1 MKVAAIIQAR
11 MGSTRLP
18 GKMMMKIL
26 GKPIIR
32 HVIER
37 VEQAPLVNDIWL
49 ATTVN
54 KEDDVLAK
62 WAEDNKVKYYR
73 GSVDDVLDRYYQ
85 VTLLAQADAVIRI
98 TGDCPLID
106 PEIIDKV
113 VGEYL
118 KGGYDYICNRQPPTW
133 PDGLDTEV
141 FSMATLKKDWEEA
154 VLKSDREHVTTYVWQ
169 HPRVFKLRS
178 LAHVPDLSS
187 QRWTL
192 DTPEDLRFLRLIFE
206 ELQKRHQFGHLA
218 EVLAILQEHPDWLK
232 INAQYRR
239 NEGYQ
244 KSLKEDQL

>member
-1 MKVAAIIQAR
+1 MKAVAIIQAR
-11 MGSTRLP
+11 MESTRLP

-26 GKPIIR
+26 GKPIIYY
-32 HVIER
+32 VIDR
-37 VEQAPLVNDIWL
+37 VRQARLIDDVWL

-54 KEDDVLAK
+54 KADDVLAE
-62 WAEDNKVKYYR
+62 WAEDNGVKYYR

-85 VTLLAQADAVIRI
+85 AAFLVRADVVIRI

-106 PEIIDKV
+106 PKVIDQV

-118 KGGYDYICNRQPPTW
+118 KGRYDYICNRQPSTW

-154 VLKSDREHVTTYVWQ
+154 TLKSDREHVTTYVWQ
-169 HPRVFKLRS
+169 HPNIFKLKS
-178 LAHVPDLSS
+178 IHHSVDLS
-187 QRWTL
+187 QHRWTL
-192 DTPEDLRFLRLIFE
+192 DTKEDLEFLRLIFE
-206 ELQKRHQFGHLA
+206 ELQKKQQFGHLA

-244 KSLKEDQL
+244 KSLKEYRL